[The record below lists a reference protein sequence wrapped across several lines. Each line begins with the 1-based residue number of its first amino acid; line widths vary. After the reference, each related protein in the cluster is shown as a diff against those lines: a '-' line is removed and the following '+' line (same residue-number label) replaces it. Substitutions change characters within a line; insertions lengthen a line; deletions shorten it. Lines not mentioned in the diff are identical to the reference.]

1 MDSNYKFDTLCVQA
15 GYKAEKGAPQVMPIV
30 QNTTYRYYEAEDVA
44 KLFDLES
51 GDYMY
56 SRLGNPTVSTLE
68 KHMAALEGGTAA
80 VAASSGQ
87 AATLMTIL
95 TLAEK
100 GDHIISSSQV
110 YGGTYNLFAV
120 TLKKLGIDFSFIDTT
135 SKAEDIVKMATP
147 NTKAIFAETLAN
159 PALKVLNFKEFNEA
173 ANKLGVPL
181 IIDNTLA
188 TPYLTKPIL
197 HGADIVLHSTTK
209 FSDGHGTSVGGIVIE
224 AGNFDWGKSHKF
236 LSLTTPDESYHGL
249 NFYEKF
255 GDTAFSTKLR
265 ATMLRDLGGAMSPM
279 NAFLT
284 HQGLKTLHLR
294 MERHTENALKL
305 AEFLNNHNKVDW
317 VIYPGLK
324 TDPSYNLA
332 SMYMPK
338 GAGGVLSFG
347 VHGGR
352 EKGEILLR
360 NLNLSSLVVHVGDI
374 KTSVLHPASTTH
386 RQMTEEEQ
394 VKAGISPE
402 LIRVSVGI
410 EDIEDII
417 EDFDK
422 ALSSL

>member
-56 SRLGNPTVSTLE
+56 SRLGNPTVSALE

-87 AATLMTIL
+87 AATLMTVL

-120 TLKKLGIDFSFIDTT
+120 TLKKLDIDFSFIDTT
-135 SKAEDIVKMATP
+135 SKAEDIIKMATP

-173 ANKLGVPL
+173 ANKLGIPL

-209 FSDGHGTSVGGIVIE
+209 FSDGHGTSVGGIVID
-224 AGNFDWGKSHKF
+224 AGTFDWGKSDKF

-255 GDTAFSTKLR
+255 GDTAFATKLR

>member
-1 MDSNYKFDTLCVQA
+1 
-15 GYKAEKGAPQVMPIV
+15 
-30 QNTTYRYYEAEDVA
+30 
-44 KLFDLES
+44 
-51 GDYMY
+51 
-56 SRLGNPTVSTLE
+56 
-68 KHMAALEGGTAA
+68 
-80 VAASSGQ
+80 
-87 AATLMTIL
+87 
-95 TLAEK
+95 
-100 GDHIISSSQV
+100 
-110 YGGTYNLFAV
+110 
-120 TLKKLGIDFSFIDTT
+120 
-135 SKAEDIVKMATP
+135 MATP

-173 ANKLGVPL
+173 ANKLGIPL

-209 FSDGHGTSVGGIVIE
+209 FSDGHGTSVGGIVID
-224 AGNFDWGKSHKF
+224 AGTFDWGKSDKF

-255 GDTAFSTKLR
+255 GDTAFATKLR

>member
-173 ANKLGVPL
+173 ANKLGIPL

-209 FSDGHGTSVGGIVIE
+209 FSDGHGTSVGGIVID
-224 AGNFDWGKSHKF
+224 AGTFDWGKSDKF

-255 GDTAFSTKLR
+255 GDTAFATKLR

>member
-87 AATLMTIL
+87 SATLMTVL

-147 NTKAIFAETLAN
+147 KTKAIFAETLAN
-159 PALKVLNFKEFNEA
+159 PALKVLDFKEFKEA
-173 ANKLGVPL
+173 ANELGVPL

-209 FSDGHGTSVGGIVIE
+209 FSDGHGTSVGGIVID
-224 AGNFDWGKSHKF
+224 AGTFDWGKSDKF

-255 GDTAFSTKLR
+255 GDIAFATKLR

>member
-15 GYKAEKGAPQVMPIV
+15 GYKADKGAPQVMPIV

-159 PALKVLNFKEFNEA
+159 PALKVLNFKEFKEA

>member
-87 AATLMTIL
+87 AATLMTVL

-159 PALKVLNFKEFNEA
+159 PALKVLNFKEFKEA

-209 FSDGHGTSVGGIVIE
+209 FSDGHGTSVGGIVID
-224 AGNFDWGKSHKF
+224 AGTFDWGKSDKF

-255 GDTAFSTKLR
+255 GDTAFATKLR

>member
-159 PALKVLNFKEFNEA
+159 PALKVLNFKEFKEA

>member
-56 SRLGNPTVSTLE
+56 SRLGNPTVSALE

-135 SKAEDIVKMATP
+135 SKADDIVKMATP

-159 PALKVLNFKEFNEA
+159 PALKVLNFKEFKEA

-209 FSDGHGTSVGGIVIE
+209 FSDGHGTSVGGIVID
-224 AGNFDWGKSHKF
+224 AGTFDWGKSDKF

-255 GDTAFSTKLR
+255 GDTAFATKLR